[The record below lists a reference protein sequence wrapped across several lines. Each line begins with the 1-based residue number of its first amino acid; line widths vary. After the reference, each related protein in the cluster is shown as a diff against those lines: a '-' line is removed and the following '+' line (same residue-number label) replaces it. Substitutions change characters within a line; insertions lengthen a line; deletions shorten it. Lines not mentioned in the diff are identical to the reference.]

1 MVSSA
6 QCCWKS
12 LHMNL
17 FWGFT
22 KYIPDDDDNCLVY
35 NWINAEDKSTSK
47 TKPHHGEVVNQ
58 RNPSTARDLHNIN
71 KQQCIYILHTTSSFQ
86 NRIKITSP
94 KLNIS
99 FLWSL
104 LLAHRLILMLYVYQT
119 LLVGFLGRPWFFVCY
134 LCLAPTSNILG

>member
-1 MVSSA
+1 
-6 QCCWKS
+6 
-12 LHMNL
+12 MNL

-71 KQQCIYILHTTSSFQ
+71 KQQYIYILHTTSSFQ
-86 NRIKITSP
+86 NKIEITSP
-94 KLNIS
+94 QQNTSVWSILFFGKWSTFLQLS
-99 FLWSL
+99 FEFSHKEPLK
-104 LLAHRLILMLYVYQT
+104 I
-119 LLVGFLGRPWFFVCY
+119 
-134 LCLAPTSNILG
+134 